1 MYMYKISFAD
11 TTAELKAFLIVSSAI
26 VLLLAVARLFFETIQ
41 FITKRLSYLTDWI
54 NWVEVIQYVT
64 TIIFVVVYSTD
75 NFCVLNWQWQ
85 IGVISIFLGW
95 INLISKLPFV
105 GIYVL
110 KISMTTLKML
120 LLTMLLIMSFGIPF
134 FMVFFDVNAIV
145 SHCTCSVYT
154 LEYIDKSKSVERL

>member
-54 NWVEVIQYVT
+54 NWVEIIQYVT

-95 INLISKLPFV
+95 INLILFVSKLPFV

-110 KISMTTLKML
+110 IFIKISMTFLKML
-120 LLTMLLIMSFGIPF
+120 LLTILLIVSFGIPF

-154 LEYIDKSKSVERL
+154 LEYI